1 MTQRHIF
8 LIGSEQSKHLRKEWL
23 HVVID
28 NKIDT
33 WMFLGMRSTLL
44 SLYACLYLLGS
55 HGVTPHHAL
64 YLQLFRSRHFPY
76 IINKSVKTALIKQS
90 SLKPYT
96 LNACRLCPP
105 AKISTHGAM
114 HYRVEQL
121 KQNCIGKN
129 YSTKTLSVD
138 ISIGIYGIA
147 AYLCGNSL
155 LNFFIAIHN
164 HFGPRVT
171 VIDRIAHR
179 AQHFRYYGLAAAD
192 SSGNCG
198 NLHGVISVLVLSLIH
213 I

>member
-1 MTQRHIF
+1 MTPIQGALRHPSVPIQTALCQRDFDTAPHF

-121 KQNCIGKN
+121 KQNCIGKTTAPRRFR
-129 YSTKTLSVD
+129 SIFPSASMASPHICVAIACLISSSPSIITLARESQ
-138 ISIGIYGIA
+138 S
-147 AYLCGNSL
+147 
-155 LNFFIAIHN
+155 
-164 HFGPRVT
+164 
-171 VIDRIAHR
+171 
-179 AQHFRYYGLAAAD
+179 
-192 SSGNCG
+192 
-198 NLHGVISVLVLSLIH
+198 
-213 I
+213 